1 MNKVLSKVKR
11 NNSISSSVKIQP
23 YENYKRECLD
33 FEEAQIQIIPII
45 HSFEIT
51 MVSMFPDLKKAT
63 PGNYY
68 DFNELITE
76 YEKRTKQKI
85 DSSFLIKTRNMFL
98 HDKYEADVSKRFLTD
113 FVYAKKIIAEFKM
126 KIENIKLEDLS
137 NDSSA

>member
-1 MNKVLSKVKR
+1 
-11 NNSISSSVKIQP
+11 
-23 YENYKRECLD
+23 
-33 FEEAQIQIIPII
+33 
-45 HSFEIT
+45 

-98 HDKYEADVSKRFLTD
+98 HDKYEAECIKEISDD

-137 NDSSA
+137 HDSSA